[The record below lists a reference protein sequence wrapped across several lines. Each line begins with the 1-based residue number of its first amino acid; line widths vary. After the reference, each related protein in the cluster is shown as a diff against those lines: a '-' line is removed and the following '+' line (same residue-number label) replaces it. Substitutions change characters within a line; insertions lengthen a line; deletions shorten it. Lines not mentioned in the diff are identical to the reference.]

1 VPYAAG
7 AGSDVDR
14 RQPTPAEVLAFLAQ
28 GHDIGAAAKQL
39 GVTVRAARL
48 LLRQE
53 MDRLGAKTITH
64 AVALA
69 ISTGLLPH
77 DIAAPGATHVR

>member
-1 VPYAAG
+1 
-7 AGSDVDR
+7 
-14 RQPTPAEVLAFLAQ
+14 
-28 GHDIGAAAKQL
+28 
-39 GVTVRAARL
+39 
-48 LLRQE
+48 

-77 DIAAPGATHVR
+77 DIATSSGATHVR